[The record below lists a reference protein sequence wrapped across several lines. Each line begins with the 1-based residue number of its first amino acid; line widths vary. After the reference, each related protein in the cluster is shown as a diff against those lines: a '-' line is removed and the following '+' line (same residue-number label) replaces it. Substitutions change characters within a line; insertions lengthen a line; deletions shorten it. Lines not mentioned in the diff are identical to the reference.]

1 MRESHREGSA
11 PSLPPRHPLPVL
23 QAATRT
29 TLSGDPAEHDGQAP
43 ADPTAAASSGSKR
56 YVLTLL
62 VVAITVVAIDRV
74 TKMWAVDALD
84 GGRVIVLVDPW
95 WQLRL
100 VYNSGA
106 AFGFAGGY
114 TAVISIVAV
123 VVAVAILRMSR
134 RLRNVWWAVAL
145 GGILGG
151 ALGNLIDR
159 MTQEPGP
166 LRGFV
171 IDFIEWP
178 GFPVWNLAD
187 AAIVGSVALVLLLS
201 LRDVP
206 YDAASGDAGAATS
219 TEPKG

>member
-1 MRESHREGSA
+1 
-11 PSLPPRHPLPVL
+11 V
-23 QAATRT
+23 
-29 TLSGDPAEHDGQAP
+29 P
-43 ADPTAAASSGSKR
+43 ADAPPASPSRSKR

-62 VVAITVVAIDRV
+62 VVAVVVVGIDRV
-74 TKMWAVDALD
+74 TKVWAVDALD
-84 GGRVIVLVDPW
+84 AGRVIVLVDPW

-114 TAVISIVAV
+114 TAVISIVAAG
-123 VVAVAILRMSR
+123 VAVAILRMSR
-134 RLRNVWWAVAL
+134 RLRNIWWAIAL

-187 AAIVGSVALVLLLS
+187 AAIIGSVALVVLLS
-201 LRDVP
+201 LRDIP
-206 YDAASGDAGAATS
+206 YDAARGSAGAGPPGEATG
-219 TEPKG
+219 E

>member
-1 MRESHREGSA
+1 MPG
-11 PSLPPRHPLPVL
+11 L
-23 QAATRT
+23 QAAARA
-29 TLSGDPAEHDGQAP
+29 TLSSTDPAGDVP
-43 ADPTAAASSGSKR
+43 LDADPDADAAPGSRR
-56 YVLTLL
+56 YVLILLL
-62 VVAITVVAIDRV
+62 VSLVVVALDRV
-74 TKMWAVDALD
+74 TKIWAVDALGD
-84 GGRVIVLVDPW
+84 GEVIVLFDPW
-95 WQLRL
+95 MQLRL

-114 TAVISIVAV
+114 TAVITVIAIGV
-123 VVAVAILRMSR
+123 VVAILRMSR

-159 MTQEPGP
+159 MTQEPAP
-166 LRGFV
+166 FRGYV

-187 AAIVGSVALVLLLS
+187 AAIVGSVALVFVLS

-206 YDAASGDAGAATS
+206 YDARPAEAEQRD
-219 TEPKG
+219 E

>member
-1 MRESHREGSA
+1 M
-11 PSLPPRHPLPVL
+11 
-23 QAATRT
+23 
-29 TLSGDPAEHDGQAP
+29 
-43 ADPTAAASSGSKR
+43 AAASSGSRR

-62 VVAITVVAIDRV
+62 AVAVTVVLIDRI
-74 TKMWAVDALD
+74 TKIWAVDTLGD
-84 GGRVIVLVDPW
+84 GDVIVLFDPW

-114 TAVISIVAV
+114 TAVITVIAIGV
-123 VVAVAILRMSR
+123 VIAILRMSR
-134 RLRNVWWAVAL
+134 RLRSIWWSVAL

-159 MTQEPGP
+159 MTQEPAP
-166 LRGFV
+166 FRGYV

-187 AAIVGSVALVLLLS
+187 AAIVGSVALVFVLS

-206 YDAASGDAGAATS
+206 YDSRPVEAEQPDG
-219 TEPKG
+219 

>member
-1 MRESHREGSA
+1 MPG
-11 PSLPPRHPLPVL
+11 L
-23 QAATRT
+23 QAAARA
-29 TLSGDPAEHDGQAP
+29 TLSSTDPTGDAP
-43 ADPTAAASSGSKR
+43 LDADPDADSAPGSRR
-56 YVLTLL
+56 YVVTLL
-62 VVAITVVAIDRV
+62 LVALVVVAIDRV
-74 TKMWAVDALD
+74 TKIWAVDALGD
-84 GGRVIVLVDPW
+84 GEVIVLFDPW
-95 WQLRL
+95 MQLRL

-114 TAVISIVAV
+114 TAVITVIAIGV
-123 VVAVAILRMSR
+123 VVAILRMAR

-159 MTQEPGP
+159 MTQEPAP
-166 LRGFV
+166 FRGYV

-187 AAIVGSVALVLLLS
+187 AAIVGSVALIVVLS

-206 YDAASGDAGAATS
+206 YDARPAG
-219 TEPKG
+219 

>member
-1 MRESHREGSA
+1 
-11 PSLPPRHPLPVL
+11 V
-23 QAATRT
+23 
-29 TLSGDPAEHDGQAP
+29 
-43 ADPTAAASSGSKR
+43 
-56 YVLTLL
+56 TLL
-62 VVAITVVAIDRV
+62 LVALTVVLIDRV
-74 TKMWAVDALD
+74 TKIWALD
-84 GGRVIVLVDPW
+84 TLDDGRVIVLVEPW

-114 TAVISIVAV
+114 TVVITLVAMGV
-123 VVAVAILRMSR
+123 SLVILRMSR

-159 MTQEPGP
+159 MTQDPAP

-206 YDAASGDAGAATS
+206 YDAQPGSS
-219 TEPKG
+219 

>member
-1 MRESHREGSA
+1 MPG
-11 PSLPPRHPLPVL
+11 L
-23 QAATRT
+23 QAASRAP
-29 TLSGDPAEHDGQAP
+29 LSAADNGGDLP
-43 ADPTAAASSGSKR
+43 ADAGSATPRESGSRR

-62 VVAITVVAIDRV
+62 LVALTVVLIDRV
-74 TKMWAVDALD
+74 TKIWALDALD
-84 GGRVIVLVDPW
+84 DGRVIVLVEPW

-114 TAVISIVAV
+114 TVVITLVAMGV
-123 VVAVAILRMSR
+123 SLVILRMSR

-159 MTQEPGP
+159 MTQDPAP

-206 YDAASGDAGAATS
+206 YDAQPGSS
-219 TEPKG
+219 

>member
-1 MRESHREGSA
+1 M
-11 PSLPPRHPLPVL
+11 
-23 QAATRT
+23 
-29 TLSGDPAEHDGQAP
+29 
-43 ADPTAAASSGSKR
+43 
-56 YVLTLL
+56 TLL
-62 VVAITVVAIDRV
+62 LVALVVVAIDRV
-74 TKMWAVDALD
+74 TKIWAVDALGD
-84 GGRVIVLVDPW
+84 GEVIVLFDPW
-95 WQLRL
+95 MQLRL

-114 TAVISIVAV
+114 TAVITIIAIGV
-123 VVAVAILRMSR
+123 VVAILRMSQ

-159 MTQEPGP
+159 MTQEPAP
-166 LRGFV
+166 FRGYV

-187 AAIVGSVALVLLLS
+187 AAIVGSVALIVVLS

-206 YDAASGDAGAATS
+206 YDARPAG
-219 TEPKG
+219 

>member
-1 MRESHREGSA
+1 M
-11 PSLPPRHPLPVL
+11 
-23 QAATRT
+23 
-29 TLSGDPAEHDGQAP
+29 
-43 ADPTAAASSGSKR
+43 
-56 YVLTLL
+56 TLL
-62 VVAITVVAIDRV
+62 LVALTVVLIDRV
-74 TKMWAVDALD
+74 TKIWAVDALD
-84 GGRVIVLVDPW
+84 DGRVIVLVEPW

-114 TAVISIVAV
+114 TVVITLVAMGV
-123 VVAVAILRMSR
+123 SLVILRMSR

-159 MTQEPGP
+159 MTQDPAP

-206 YDAASGDAGAATS
+206 YDAQPGSS
-219 TEPKG
+219 

>member
-1 MRESHREGSA
+1 M
-11 PSLPPRHPLPVL
+11 
-23 QAATRT
+23 
-29 TLSGDPAEHDGQAP
+29 
-43 ADPTAAASSGSKR
+43 
-56 YVLTLL
+56 TLL
-62 VVAITVVAIDRV
+62 LVALTVVLIDRV
-74 TKMWAVDALD
+74 TKIWALDALD
-84 GGRVIVLVDPW
+84 DGRVIVLVEPW

-114 TAVISIVAV
+114 TVVITLVAMGV
-123 VVAVAILRMSR
+123 SLVILRMSR

-159 MTQEPGP
+159 MTQDPAP

-206 YDAASGDAGAATS
+206 YDAPPGSS
-219 TEPKG
+219 

>member
-1 MRESHREGSA
+1 MPG
-11 PSLPPRHPLPVL
+11 L
-23 QAATRT
+23 QAAARA
-29 TLSGDPAEHDGQAP
+29 TLSSPDAGGDASV
-43 ADPTAAASSGSKR
+43 DPGPEAGSGSRR

-62 VVAITVVAIDRV
+62 AVALTVILLDRV
-74 TKMWAVDALD
+74 TKVWAVDTLGD
-84 GGRVIVLVDPW
+84 GEVIVLADPW

-114 TAVISIVAV
+114 TVVISVIAIAV
-123 VVAVAILRMSR
+123 VVAILRMSR

-151 ALGNLIDR
+151 AMGNLIDR
-159 MTQEPGP
+159 ITQDPGP
-166 LRGFV
+166 LRGYV

-187 AAIVGSVALVLLLS
+187 AAIVGSVALVLVLS

-206 YDAASGDAGAATS
+206 YDDGLA
-219 TEPKG
+219 

>member
-1 MRESHREGSA
+1 
-11 PSLPPRHPLPVL
+11 V
-23 QAATRT
+23 
-29 TLSGDPAEHDGQAP
+29 
-43 ADPTAAASSGSKR
+43 
-56 YVLTLL
+56 TLL
-62 VVAITVVAIDRV
+62 LVALTVVLIDRV
-74 TKMWAVDALD
+74 TKIWALDALD
-84 GGRVIVLVDPW
+84 DGRVIVLVEPW

-114 TAVISIVAV
+114 TVVITLVAMGV
-123 VVAVAILRMSR
+123 SLVILRMSR

-159 MTQEPGP
+159 MTQDPAP

-206 YDAASGDAGAATS
+206 YDAQPGSS
-219 TEPKG
+219 

>member
-1 MRESHREGSA
+1 MPG
-11 PSLPPRHPLPVL
+11 L
-23 QAATRT
+23 QAAARA
-29 TLSGDPAEHDGQAP
+29 TLSSTDPTGDAP
-43 ADPTAAASSGSKR
+43 LDADPDADSAPGSRR
-56 YVLTLL
+56 YVVTLL
-62 VVAITVVAIDRV
+62 LVALVVVAIDRV
-74 TKMWAVDALD
+74 TKIWAVDALGD
-84 GGRVIVLVDPW
+84 GEVIVLFDPW
-95 WQLRL
+95 MQLRL

-114 TAVISIVAV
+114 TAVITVIAIGV
-123 VVAVAILRMSR
+123 VVAILRMSR

-159 MTQEPGP
+159 MTQEPAP
-166 LRGFV
+166 FRGYV

-187 AAIVGSVALVLLLS
+187 AAIVGSVGLIVVLS

-206 YDAASGDAGAATS
+206 YDARPAG
-219 TEPKG
+219 

>member
-1 MRESHREGSA
+1 
-11 PSLPPRHPLPVL
+11 V
-23 QAATRT
+23 QAAPRA
-29 TLSGDPAEHDGQAP
+29 TLSP
-43 ADPTAAASSGSKR
+43 ADPGATSPGADDADVATRAWSSR

-62 VVAITVVAIDRV
+62 AVATTVIVLDRV
-74 TKMWAVDALD
+74 SKIWAVDALAD
-84 GGRVIVLVDPW
+84 GRVISLVEPW

-100 VYNSGA
+100 VYNPGA

-114 TAVISIVAV
+114 TVVITLIAFGVAF
-123 VVAVAILRMSR
+123 AILRISR
-134 RLRNVWWAVAL
+134 RLRNVWWAIAL

-159 MTQEPGP
+159 MTQPPGIF
-166 LRGFV
+166 RGYV

-187 AAIVGSVALVLLLS
+187 AAIVGSVALVFVLS

-206 YDAASGDAGAATS
+206 YDQERHVEKAPADSDD
-219 TEPKG
+219 EPR

>member
-1 MRESHREGSA
+1 
-11 PSLPPRHPLPVL
+11 V
-23 QAATRT
+23 
-29 TLSGDPAEHDGQAP
+29 
-43 ADPTAAASSGSKR
+43 
-56 YVLTLL
+56 TLL
-62 VVAITVVAIDRV
+62 LVALTVVLIDRV
-74 TKMWAVDALD
+74 TKIWAVDALD
-84 GGRVIVLVDPW
+84 DGRVIVLVEPW

-114 TAVISIVAV
+114 TVVITLVAMGV
-123 VVAVAILRMSR
+123 SLVILRMSR

-159 MTQEPGP
+159 MTQDPAP

-206 YDAASGDAGAATS
+206 YDAQPGSS
-219 TEPKG
+219 

>member
-1 MRESHREGSA
+1 M
-11 PSLPPRHPLPVL
+11 VL
-23 QAATRT
+23 LLDR
-29 TLSGDPAEHDGQAP
+29 LS
-43 ADPTAAASSGSKR
+43 K
-56 YVLTLL
+56 
-62 VVAITVVAIDRV
+62 I
-74 TKMWAVDALD
+74 WAVDALAD
-84 GGRVIVLVDPW
+84 GKVIVLADPW

-100 VYNSGA
+100 VYNPGA

-114 TAVISIVAV
+114 TVVITLIAAGVAV
-123 VVAVAILRMSR
+123 LIVRMAP

-151 ALGNLIDR
+151 ALGNLVDR
-159 MTQEPGP
+159 LTQEPGP

-187 AAIVGSVALVLLLS
+187 AAIVGSVALIFLLT

-206 YDAASGDAGAATS
+206 YDRAPDAAPASEDG
-219 TEPKG
+219 

>member
-1 MRESHREGSA
+1 M
-11 PSLPPRHPLPVL
+11 
-23 QAATRT
+23 
-29 TLSGDPAEHDGQAP
+29 
-43 ADPTAAASSGSKR
+43 
-56 YVLTLL
+56 TLL
-62 VVAITVVAIDRV
+62 LVALTVVLIDRV
-74 TKMWAVDALD
+74 TKIWALDALD
-84 GGRVIVLVDPW
+84 DGRVIVLVEPW

-114 TAVISIVAV
+114 TVVITLVAMGV
-123 VVAVAILRMSR
+123 SLVILRMSR

-159 MTQEPGP
+159 MTQDPAP

-206 YDAASGDAGAATS
+206 YDAQPGSS
-219 TEPKG
+219 